1 MVGQSLSFSK
11 DMKSLMPALLIFF
24 LFFNDVLAE
33 HESNHSLSWPQW
45 RGPNRDG
52 IIAKDA
58 PWPANISSSYLTQN
72 WRVEL
77 GKGYS
82 GPVVSHNFVF
92 TTESVEGNEKTHAYN
107 RSDGKLVWSSKWD
120 GKMKV
125 PFFAAK
131 NGSWIRSTPAYDGE
145 NLYVCGMRDVLHSLN
160 AKSGE
165 VNWTVDFVER
175 YKTPLPAFGMV
186 CSPLI
191 EGEYLYIQAG
201 AGIVK
206 LNKKT
211 GKSIWRSLVDK
222 GGMFGSAFSSPIIDT
237 LNGKKQVVVQ
247 TRTELTGVDPE
258 SGKKLWSKPIK
269 AFRGMNILTPSVLNN
284 QIFTSSY
291 GGKSLLFDI
300 QKVGKKQSI
309 EQNWENKQ
317 EGYMS
322 GPIILD
328 GYCYIHLRK
337 QRITCLDIK
346 NGETKWISSESFGKY
361 MSMVSNGKEIL
372 ALDEDG
378 TLYLID
384 PNPEKFVIKEKR
396 TISDSPSWA
405 HLAVTGNQI
414 FVRELEALACYSW

>member
-1 MVGQSLSFSK
+1 MKKSF
-11 DMKSLMPALLIFF
+11 LTPL
-24 LFFNDVLAE
+24 LFFVLFQFNYA
-33 HESNHSLSWPQW
+33 ESNFTDSLNWPQW

-52 IIAKDA
+52 FVSKDS
-58 PWPANISSSYLTQN
+58 PWPSTIDGKYLTQS
-72 WRVEL
+72 WQAEL
-77 GKGYS
+77 GKGYP
-82 GPVVSHNFVF
+82 GPVLSDQLVF
-92 TTESVEGNEKTHAYN
+92 TIESVEGSEVVHAIDRKT
-107 RSDGKLVWSSKWD
+107 GKPAWKFEWE
-120 GKMKV
+120 GQMKV

-131 NGSWIRSTPAYDGE
+131 NGSWVRSTPAFDGE

-160 AKSGE
+160 AKTGE
-165 VNWTVDFVER
+165 VNWKVDFVER

-191 EGEYLYIQAG
+191 DGKYLYIQAG
-201 AGIVK
+201 SGFVK

-211 GKSIWRSLVDK
+211 GLSIWRSLVDK
-222 GGMFGSAFSSPIIDT
+222 GGMFGSAFSSPVMEEI
-237 LNGKKQVVVQ
+237 NGKKQLVVQ
-247 TRTELTGVDPE
+247 TRTDLTGVDPE
-258 SGKKLWSKPIK
+258 SGQKLWSQPIK

-300 QKVGKKQSI
+300 PKAGKKQSI
-309 EQNWENKQ
+309 VQNWENKQ

-337 QRITCLDIK
+337 QRITCLDMK

-384 PNPEKFVIKEKR
+384 ANPEKFVIKESRK
-396 TISDSPSWA
+396 ISDSPTWA
-405 HLAVTGNQI
+405 HLAVSGNQL

>member
-1 MVGQSLSFSK
+1 MKKKFLLLLVVFSLPKILS
-11 DMKSLMPALLIFF
+11 
-24 LFFNDVLAE
+24 LAE
-33 HESNHSLSWPQW
+33 EVNLSGWHQW
-45 RGPNRDG
+45 RGPQRNG
-52 IIAKDA
+52 IIPKASS
-58 PWPANISSSYLTQN
+58 WPSKIDEKTLKKK
-72 WRVEL
+72 WRVNL

-82 GPVVSHNFVF
+82 GPVVSEKFVF
-92 TTESVEGNEKTHAYN
+92 TTESINEDEVTHAYD
-107 RSDGKLVWSSKWD
+107 RKDGKPAWTVKWK

-328 GYCYIHLRK
+328 GHCYIHLRK